1 MSRIITLEGIDGTGK
16 GTQTRRLKAALE
28 QRGLKVG
35 ELSFPAYG
43 SYFGGYVGQYLSGKL
58 GTAADRVDQHSMALW
73 FALDRWEAMQA
84 FDPEAYD
91 VVLINRYVLSNAVYQ
106 SIRDLDLNSGTD
118 MLAFCTEQI
127 IVK

>member
-58 GTAADRVDQHSMALW
+58 GTAADRVDQHSMAL
-73 FALDRWEAMQA
+73 
-84 FDPEAYD
+84 
-91 VVLINRYVLSNAVYQ
+91 
-106 SIRDLDLNSGTD
+106 
-118 MLAFCTEQI
+118 
-127 IVK
+127 